1 MWPRLAGVMTFRRI
15 SFLFFLMI
23 RRPPRSTLFPYTT
36 LFRSDIDPEM
46 IGKNARVDLGIV
58 GDALRVL
65 EDLHRLLKE
74 AGPVSADPRWKET
87 LVAEHERYRAAVNSV
102 ADARAVGADEPPNEA
117 AVARA
122 LAALLAPDA
131 FVCFD
136 GGQVMEWA
144 HTFIAVRD
152 PRCHL
157 FTPGMGHL
165 GFGQPFANAAK
176 LAHPGRQVVN
186 IAGDGA
192 FGCTVQELETAAR
205 YGLAVINV
213 VCNDSH
219 WGMYKPIEEGVF
231 KNPGMGTRLA

>member
-1 MWPRLAGVMTFRRI
+1 M
-15 SFLFFLMI
+15 
-23 RRPPRSTLFPYTT
+23 
-36 LFRSDIDPEM
+36 
-46 IGKNARVDLGIV
+46 
-58 GDALRVL
+58 
-65 EDLHRLLKE
+65 
-74 AGPVSADPRWKET
+74 
-87 LVAEHERYRAAVNSV
+87 

-231 KNPGMGTRLA
+231 KNPGMGTRLTNVNFAKVAEGFGCYGERVARLEDLAPAFARAAASKRPAVLDVAVRFTPHPMDRLWMEIVFANVDLPLPQRARKAA